1 MLSRR
6 RLLAGAGGA
15 LAAGVFAAGGGVAGA
30 RRPSLARAAARA
42 AGRPRSG
49 DLPTLSQWYHTYGE
63 EGVQDA
69 VNGYAAAYT
78 EAEVS
83 VEWVPDPYESTLT
96 SALLTDDGP
105 DVFEYGNGPSIDMIQ
120 AGQVLPLDDVL
131 GDAAADFNQTLLQR
145 LTYDGHLYAIPQALD
160 MQLLIYRKS
169 LLEEAGIEPPVTLD
183 DLVAAAAALTTGDVK
198 GIFLGNDGGAGVM
211 AGMPLWAAVPT
222 TSPRTISSDSRPTT
236 VYESFAKL
244 QELYQS
250 DSLLL
255 GAPTEWHSPGAF
267 ISELTAMQWT
277 GLWTFPEILAS
288 GIADDFGV
296 LPWPKLAADT
306 GAQSVPFGAFASTVS
321 AGTADPDAA
330 KAFVRWLWVD
340 QTESQVDFATS
351 YGFHVPVARQPAG
364 SGRDAVVGPRRRSGR
379 GAQRLRVRPDAHP
392 VEHRVG

>member
-1 MLSRR
+1 M
-6 RLLAGAGGA
+6 
-15 LAAGVFAAGGGVAGA
+15 
-30 RRPSLARAAARA
+30 
-42 AGRPRSG
+42 
-49 DLPTLSQWYHTYGE
+49 
-63 EGVQDA
+63 
-69 VNGYAAAYT
+69 
-78 EAEVS
+78 
-83 VEWVPDPYESTLT
+83 PDPYESTLT

-183 DLVAAAAALTTGDVK
+183 DLIAAAAALTTGDVK

-211 AGMPLWAAVPT
+211 AGMPLWAAGADYLT
-222 TSPRTISSDSRPTT
+222 EDNQFGFATDA

-277 GLWTFPEILAS
+277 GLWTFPETPGL
-288 GIADDFGV
+288 G
-296 LPWPKLAADT
+296 
-306 GAQSVPFGAFASTVS
+306 
-321 AGTADPDAA
+321 
-330 KAFVRWLWVD
+330 
-340 QTESQVDFATS
+340 
-351 YGFHVPVARQPAG
+351 H
-364 SGRDAVVGPRRRSGR
+364 RR
-379 GAQRLRVRPDAHP
+379 
-392 VEHRVG
+392 

>member
-15 LAAGVFAAGGGVAGA
+15 LAAGVFAAGGGAAGA

-169 LLEEAGIEPPVTLD
+169 LLEEAGIEPP
-183 DLVAAAAALTTGDVK
+183 
-198 GIFLGNDGGAGVM
+198 
-211 AGMPLWAAVPT
+211 
-222 TSPRTISSDSRPTT
+222 SRSTIWS
-236 VYESFAKL
+236 
-244 QELYQS
+244 
-250 DSLLL
+250 
-255 GAPTEWHSPGAF
+255 
-267 ISELTAMQWT
+267 
-277 GLWTFPEILAS
+277 
-288 GIADDFGV
+288 
-296 LPWPKLAADT
+296 
-306 GAQSVPFGAFASTVS
+306 
-321 AGTADPDAA
+321 
-330 KAFVRWLWVD
+330 
-340 QTESQVDFATS
+340 
-351 YGFHVPVARQPAG
+351 RQPPRSPPETSRG
-364 SGRDAVVGPRRRSGR
+364 SSSATMAAP
-379 GAQRLRVRPDAHP
+379 A
-392 VEHRVG
+392 